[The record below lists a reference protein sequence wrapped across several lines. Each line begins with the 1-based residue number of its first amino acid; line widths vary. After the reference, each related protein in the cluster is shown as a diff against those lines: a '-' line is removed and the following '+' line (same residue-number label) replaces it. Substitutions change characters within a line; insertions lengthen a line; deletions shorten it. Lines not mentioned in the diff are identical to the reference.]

1 MSAQFLFVGCS
12 DERILRLELETG
24 EERYSNV
31 LGGGGVQE
39 IVISRSGETFAAV
52 CDDCKVRC
60 RGRLRHA
67 TWQDL
72 PAGGRQ
78 RQESRSSSESMN
90 FSNSEDEAPQKCQ
103 QEEMRLG
110 MSQQTLQEMTKLAP
124 RRVYYPRGMTAMEQ
138 VNFHSLPGLCA
149 HEGLAFLAHNAHMAS
164 GANGCTRLGAGPIGA
179 EPALQA
185 IPSCFECPITQEV
198 TRDLVLDIHSASVD
212 TRASTKHWRGRIKL
226 LATNKL
232 LCNKSNCLQRNQ
244 HWRPI
249 KSPC

>member
-1 MSAQFLFVGCS
+1 MWGRSRLKADIGHDFGKGTNLGFVERPQKCRDHNGSRPDVQAEDARERKLREWRPAEMNPGDFHTFDVSVQFLFVGCS

-24 EERYSNV
+24 EERYSND

-90 FSNSEDEAPQKCQ
+90 FW
-103 QEEMRLG
+103 
-110 MSQQTLQEMTKLAP
+110 
-124 RRVYYPRGMTAMEQ
+124 
-138 VNFHSLPGLCA
+138 
-149 HEGLAFLAHNAHMAS
+149 
-164 GANGCTRLGAGPIGA
+164 
-179 EPALQA
+179 EP
-185 IPSCFECPITQEV
+185 
-198 TRDLVLDIHSASVD
+198 
-212 TRASTKHWRGRIKL
+212 
-226 LATNKL
+226 
-232 LCNKSNCLQRNQ
+232 
-244 HWRPI
+244 
-249 KSPC
+249 

>member
-1 MSAQFLFVGCS
+1 M
-12 DERILRLELETG
+12 
-24 EERYSNV
+24 
-31 LGGGGVQE
+31 
-39 IVISRSGETFAAV
+39 
-52 CDDCKVRC
+52 
-60 RGRLRHA
+60 RLRM
-67 TWQDL
+67 
-72 PAGGRQ
+72 
-78 RQESRSSSESMN
+78 SE
-90 FSNSEDEAPQKCQ
+90 
-103 QEEMRLG
+103 
-110 MSQQTLQEMTKLAP
+110 QTLQEIAKLAP

-212 TRASTKHWRGRIKL
+212 TRASTKHWRGIIKL

>member
-1 MSAQFLFVGCS
+1 M
-12 DERILRLELETG
+12 DEYCVLTWKLVKNGTPMILEA
-24 EERYSNV
+24 
-31 LGGGGVQE
+31 GVQE

-103 QEEMRLG
+103 QEEMQLG

-124 RRVYYPRGMTAMEQ
+124 RRVYYPRGMTAMQ
-138 VNFHSLPGLCA
+138 RLV
-149 HEGLAFLAHNAHMAS
+149 AS
-164 GANGCTRLGAGPIGA
+164 
-179 EPALQA
+179 
-185 IPSCFECPITQEV
+185 
-198 TRDLVLDIHSASVD
+198 
-212 TRASTKHWRGRIKL
+212 RIKY
-226 LATNKL
+226 KL
-232 LCNKSNCLQRNQ
+232 SGPGFHASESHSSRRLSVYESCA
-244 HWRPI
+244 
-249 KSPC
+249 

>member
-1 MSAQFLFVGCS
+1 
-12 DERILRLELETG
+12 
-24 EERYSNV
+24 
-31 LGGGGVQE
+31 
-39 IVISRSGETFAAV
+39 
-52 CDDCKVRC
+52 
-60 RGRLRHA
+60 
-67 TWQDL
+67 
-72 PAGGRQ
+72 
-78 RQESRSSSESMN
+78 MN

-110 MSQQTLQEMTKLAP
+110 MSEQTLQEIAKLAP

-138 VNFHSLPGLCA
+138 VNFHALPGLCA

-212 TRASTKHWRGRIKL
+212 T
-226 LATNKL
+226 
-232 LCNKSNCLQRNQ
+232 
-244 HWRPI
+244 
-249 KSPC
+249 